1 MISYFPE
8 IYEDELVYSWFARYF
23 AHSGYPCY
31 VNALE
36 DLFIKRNCAADIEF
50 IGPINQE
57 AKSIMESICTMDKL
71 IFEHTMFPQYARFLD
86 SDRQKI
92 AIESL
97 IVGRGDPHNLLS
109 VPTSSSTRVVRYCPL
124 CAQED
129 REKYGETYFHRSHLI
144 RGIMTCTK
152 HKCKLRNTKVEISK
166 CRSPRLH
173 VPEDVI
179 PTTTFCD
186 DDISASEAQQR
197 FDEYLMQCFYLEFR
211 FLQSE
216 SVGMFISSKLDGT
229 RYLSSGGRKK
239 HVALL
244 YEDILKFFGDNVPQG
259 IQELYHL
266 QKILTGYNTNFLW
279 VCQLAYFLDISPQD
293 LCTPETWNDSIAKS
307 RWSKPLPK
315 ARNYSTRTGKTKEN
329 WITIDKEMAPLV
341 KKIAKDIYEGGGGRP
356 RRVTQ
361 NIVEK
366 IMKWP
371 NKRIDCLPLCK
382 KIILEY
388 YESFEDYWA
397 RECVWAY
404 NFLKT
409 ERGQKIIVWKD
420 LRELINL
427 RKENFQKCIPYLI
440 KHTDHKTIQ
449 ELEGLING

>member
-36 DLFIKRNCAADIEF
+36 DIFIKRNCAADIEF

-57 AKSIMESICTMDKL
+57 AKRIIESICTMDKL

-86 SDRQKI
+86 LDRQKI
-92 AIESL
+92 ATESL
-97 IVGRGDPHNLLS
+97 IGGGGDPYNLLS
-109 VPTSSSTRVVRYCPL
+109 IPTSSSTRVVRYCPL

-279 VCQLAYFLDISPQD
+279 VCQLAFFLEIPPQE
-293 LCTPETWNDSIAKS
+293 LCTPEIWKEYIIKS
-307 RWSKPLPK
+307 RWNKPPQK
-315 ARNYSTRTGKTKEN
+315 ERTYSTRTGKTKDD
-329 WITIDKEMAPLV
+329 WATIDKEMAPLLEKV
-341 KKIAKDIYEGGGGRP
+341 VKDIYDGGGGRP

-361 NIVEK
+361 NTVEK

-382 KIILEY
+382 KIISKY

-404 NFLKT
+404 SMLTQEMGEKTIFWKHLRDKTNLRKKNFELCLNHLEKYT
-409 ERGQKIIVWKD
+409 SHDIAQKI
-420 LRELINL
+420 RELI
-427 RKENFQKCIPYLI
+427 
-440 KHTDHKTIQ
+440 
-449 ELEGLING
+449 